1 MPPIEPIALEADGE
15 VLKRLASIIPELP
28 ENRWYVFPDL
38 SGLGSEISQAIFNLL
53 SISARRWA
61 HTYLIGLAMQGCH
74 LAGADPVHRYRCA
87 MLISR
92 AGVGYGISGQVS
104 EPNGGTLLAYDR
116 WWLASLTGETE
127 SERQTMMVLFNADL
141 LYLLS
146 GVRAPNGYLA
156 DWLVVLEDV
165 PQGSARA
172 SAHIL
177 RWALAS
183 GKARNAVLVNGHE
196 ATTLSASSSEAP
208 AAADDGQQD
217 PRLILL
223 WRHAAW
229 VPDRYC
235 RPNPRR
241 MRPWTHLPVER
252 LVMPFS
258 AMEKVPAIGHWP
270 FGPLWI

>member
-1 MPPIEPIALEADGE
+1 MPPIEPIALEADGD
-15 VLKRLASIIPELP
+15 VLKRLASIIPGLP
-28 ENRWYVFPDL
+28 EHTWYVFPDL
-38 SGLGSEISQAIFNLL
+38 SGVGSEISQAIFNLL

-61 HTYLIGLAMQGCH
+61 HTYLIGLAMRGVH

-104 EPNGGTLLAYDR
+104 EASGGTLLAYDR
-116 WWLASLTGETE
+116 WWITSLAGENDGD
-127 SERQTMMVLFNADL
+127 RQTMIVLLNADL
-141 LYLLS
+141 LYLLE
-146 GVRAPNGYLA
+146 GVSAQDGYLA

-172 SAHIL
+172 SANIL
-177 RWALAS
+177 RWVLAS
-183 GKARNAVLVNGHE
+183 GKARNGVLVNGQA
-196 ATTLSASSSEAP
+196 ATTLSVSSSEAS
-208 AAADDGQQD
+208 DKGQQD
-217 PRLILL
+217 PRLSLL

-235 RPNPRR
+235 RMHPRR
-241 MRPWTHLPVER
+241 VRPWTHLPVER

-258 AMEKVPAIGHWP
+258 AMDRVPVIRDWP